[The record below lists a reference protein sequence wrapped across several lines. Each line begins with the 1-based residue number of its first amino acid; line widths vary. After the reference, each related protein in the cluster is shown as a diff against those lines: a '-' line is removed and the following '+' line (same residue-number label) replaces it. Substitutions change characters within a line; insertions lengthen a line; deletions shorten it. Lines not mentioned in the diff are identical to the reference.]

1 MPQAR
6 RSTPK
11 YALIFVTFALVAI
24 ITLASHRLQLVLGA
38 GGSESARPFGIV
50 FILIVALMTA
60 IGGRWV
66 GILTLAIS
74 AISIGA
80 FLTFPS
86 FLTGHF
92 RPRDVVELVL
102 LIVVGVIVVAAQD
115 ASHRAHEE
123 LRALLVEKNAL
134 MERERLEN
142 LISVAVRRSLDAAEI
157 RQAAVTSIG
166 EALHADR
173 CFLAVFDP
181 ATATTRISAEW
192 HRSGLPGIAGE
203 YAGALVGCVPGTE
216 SQTTVEKV
224 TTGKISNVMKSL
236 DIRACVS
243 FPINDPG
250 RTESILTV
258 AMVDAFRQWTP
269 DECRLVR
276 TAVELTRS
284 ALEIARVHERELYI
298 SETLQGSLMPDV
310 PRRIPGVDFSSFYQA
325 CLDEANVGG
334 DFAAVFALDEGRFGI
349 VIGDLSGKGLSAAM
363 QVSTLRNMVQYAMY
377 TSSTVGEAVT
387 RLNQLVISNNLLTG
401 IATLFVGD
409 YDTTSRT
416 LTYVSCGHEP
426 GLLRR
431 RSTGVVDR
439 LVPTGPILA
448 ADESTVYEE
457 VVVSLEPGDA
467 FALYTDGLTESGRD
481 RSSLLG
487 SDGLANIIAAGP
499 ARAADLANSILKE
512 VQKYCDGEFGDD
524 VCLLVGVVDSN

>member
-6 RSTPK
+6 RSSPK

-24 ITLASHRLQLVLGA
+24 ITLASHHLQLGLGA
-38 GGSESARPFGIV
+38 AGAQPARPFGIV
-50 FILIVALMTA
+50 FILVVALMTA
-60 IGGRWV
+60 LGGRWV
-66 GILTLAIS
+66 GILTLALS
-74 AISIGA
+74 AISIAA

-92 RPRDVVELVL
+92 RPRDLVEMMLLV
-102 LIVVGVIVVAAQD
+102 VVGGIVVATQD

-123 LRALLVEKNAL
+123 LRALLVEKNGL

-166 EALHADR
+166 EALRADR

-181 ATATTRISAEW
+181 ATASTKISPEW

-216 SQTTVEKV
+216 SQATVEKV
-224 TTGKISNVMKSL
+224 TTGKIQNVLKAL

-243 FPINDPG
+243 FPINDQG

-258 AMVDAFRQWTP
+258 AMVDGLRQWTP

-284 ALEIARVHERELYI
+284 ALDIARVHERELYI
-298 SETLQGSLMPDV
+298 SETLQASLMPDV
-310 PRRIPGVDFSSFYQA
+310 PRRIPGVDFASFYQA
-325 CLDEANVGG
+325 CLDEASVGG

-349 VIGDLSGKGLSAAM
+349 VIGDLSGKGLSAAI
-363 QVSTLRNMVQYAMY
+363 QVSNLRNMVQYAMF
-377 TSSTVGEAVT
+377 TGRTVGEAVT
-387 RLNQLVISNNLLTG
+387 RLNQLVMANNLLTG
-401 IATLFVGD
+401 IATLFVAD
-409 YDTTSRT
+409 YDTNSRT

-439 LVPTGPILA
+439 LTSTGPILA
-448 ADESTVYEE
+448 ADETTVYEE
-457 VVVSLEPGDA
+457 SVVILEPGDA
-467 FALYTDGLTESGRD
+467 FALYTDGLTESGHD
-481 RSSLLG
+481 RLSMLG
-487 SDGLANIIAAGP
+487 SDGLANIVGAGP
-499 ARAADLANSILKE
+499 ARAADLASRILTE
-512 VQKYCDGEFGDD
+512 VQEYCGGEFGDD
-524 VCLLVGVVDSN
+524 VCLLVGVVDGN